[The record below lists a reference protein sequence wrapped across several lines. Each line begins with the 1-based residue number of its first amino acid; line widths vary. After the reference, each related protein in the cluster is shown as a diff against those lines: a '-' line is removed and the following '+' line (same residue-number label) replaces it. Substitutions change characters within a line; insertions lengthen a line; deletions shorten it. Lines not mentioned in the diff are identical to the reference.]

1 MIRIYSE
8 LNRKESYRQ
17 VEVRDIVVLFNF
29 AKLFLVILS
38 RNKILPK
45 SDTFFDLHLQNILS
59 LIVSDFIFPLIR
71 VDISSSFNSNLVR
84 LSVELP
90 RDNTLGHPNPDNQN
104 LMFELSFKILRLF
117 NKSCSRVFNSGVY
130 RVQKAIRDSI
140 VTDTRYLYNI
150 FNSLKYRSAVVD
162 HF

>member
-1 MIRIYSE
+1 M
-8 LNRKESYRQ
+8 
-17 VEVRDIVVLFNF
+17 EVRDIVVLFNF